1 MKRSI
6 VAILSA
12 GLVSLQL
19 GVTAARGA
27 GDTIQSPSGQF
38 TIAASADPK
47 SGRSKITAWQTDRPS
62 ERVDLGDLDSFNPDV
77 VHFSPEENHL
87 VLQDRL
93 SSGFFLQLF
102 RVQTDSRKDGS
113 QSKKFV
119 RTDEALGSVI
129 QQSAYCSAGLTN
141 TGIGVDR
148 DNVWFG
154 SWIDDSHLKFRYSAR
169 LDQKN
174 LEGNFGYSIAD
185 YEGIVDVAAV
195 LVTGVTR
202 PARTDWNKD
211 LPDKLLNQV
220 YNELKQTLSPA
231 EKDKLAAEQKEW
243 LAKRDAIQ
251 DLEEQNRFVLD
262 RARELLGRTRTK

>member
-1 MKRSI
+1 MRSI
-6 VAILSA
+6 AILSA
-12 GLVSLQL
+12 GFFSLLL
-19 GVTAARGA
+19 GLTAARAA

-47 SGRSKITAWQTDRPS
+47 SGRSKISVWQTDHPS
-62 ERVDLGDLDSFNPDV
+62 ERVDLGDLDSFSPDV
-77 VHFSPEENHL
+77 IHFSPKENYL

-102 RVQTDSRKDGS
+102 YAEIDRRKDGS

-174 LEGNFGYSIAD
+174 LEGNFYSIFD

-231 EKDKLAAEQKEW
+231 EKDKLAVEQKEW
-243 LAKRDAIQ
+243 LVKRDAIQ

-262 RARELLGRTRTK
+262 RARELLGRMRAK